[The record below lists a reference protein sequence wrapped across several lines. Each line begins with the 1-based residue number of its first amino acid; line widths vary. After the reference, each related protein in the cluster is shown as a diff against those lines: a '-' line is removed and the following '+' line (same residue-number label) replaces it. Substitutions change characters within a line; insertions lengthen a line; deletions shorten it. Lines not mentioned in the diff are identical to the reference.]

1 MSRPYATDEQYERWY
16 MIECCRCGRRKHKA
30 GSWPDGYV
38 CRACSDRAVRFRGIC
53 PGCGQERAL
62 PGRRP
67 GDGAAVCT
75 TCAGFSQSFACA
87 RCGLEDKLHG
97 GRLCTRC
104 TFADRLAEL
113 LDDGTGRIRP
123 ELVPLAESL
132 LAMDNPLSGLTW
144 LYMRKGRI
152 GSASDLLR
160 RLGRGEIELTHE
172 AFHTLQPWR
181 AAAHL
186 RELLM
191 ACGVLPAV
199 DKQICSFERWLVGH
213 LADITDPDHAQLV
226 RRFGT
231 WDVLTRLRARA
242 EKKPITPAGRRHA
255 GDQVKHATTFLRWLS
270 DHGLTLSTC
279 RQVDIDAWHAEHT
292 EHGRSTIRAFLLWC
306 MASKLTRRFRL
317 PAAMVR
323 QASPLPQRERVD
335 LLGRLLSDHDLPL
348 RSRVA
353 AAIVLLYAQPLSRIV
368 RLTIDDVVH
377 DGDQVLLRL
386 GEPPSPVPAPV
397 ADLLL
402 SWIPS
407 RDNMNTAT
415 NRDSRWLFPGRRAGQ
430 PMHPDA
436 LAALVNNLGIPT
448 VAGRAS
454 AIRQHVLEMPAPVV
468 ADALG
473 YHHVTTTKLAAQTG
487 STWSRYASGEH
498 PRSPSGWTP
507 RETDGCPSKS

>member
-16 MIECCRCGRRKHKA
+16 MTKCCRCGRRRNKA

-38 CRACSDRAVRFRGIC
+38 CRTCPDRAVRTRGAC

-67 GDGAAVCT
+67 GDGAAICT

-113 LDDGTGRIRP
+113 LDDGTGQIRP
-123 ELVPLAESL
+123 ELVPLAGSL
-132 LAMDNPLSGLTW
+132 LAMDHPLSGLTW
-144 LYMRKGRI
+144 LYNRKGRT
-152 GSASDLLR
+152 GSADDLLR

-172 AFHTLQPWR
+172 AFHALQPWR

-199 DKQICSFERWLVGH
+199 DRQICSFERWLAGH
-213 LADITDPDHAQLV
+213 LAGIADPDHAQVV
-226 RRFGT
+226 RRFAT
-231 WDVLTRLRARA
+231 WEVLPRLRARA
-242 EKKPITPAGRRHA
+242 EKKPITPASRRHA
-255 GDQVKHATTFLRWLS
+255 GDQVKQATAFLRWLS
-270 DHGLTLSTC
+270 GHDLTLSAC
-279 RQVDIDAWHAEHT
+279 RQADIDAWHAGHNEHA
-292 EHGRSTIRAFLLWC
+292 RSAIRAFLLWC

-317 PAAMVR
+317 PAAVIR
-323 QASPLPQRERVD
+323 QAAPLQQRERMD
-335 LLGRLLSDHDLPL
+335 LPGRVLTDHDPPL

-353 AAIVLLYAQPLSRIV
+353 AAIVLLYAQPLSRVV
-368 RLTIDDVVH
+368 RPTVDDVVH
-377 DGDQVLLRL
+377 DGDQILLRL
-386 GEPPSPVPAPV
+386 GSPPSPVPGPV

-402 SWIPS
+402 SWIEN

-430 PMHPDA
+430 PMQPDA
-436 LAALVNNLGIPT
+436 LAALVNDLGIPT

-473 YHHVTTTKLAAQTG
+473 YHQVTTAKLAAQAG
-487 STWSRYASGEH
+487 GTWSRYASGDH
-498 PRSPSGWTP
+498 LRSPSGWTP
-507 RETDGCPSKS
+507 RETRDS